1 MDGSNRIQSSE
12 RSKEKIDDDWSESLA
27 QQELYTALQSQISNH
42 NDVARNP
49 LSRIYYES

>member
-12 RSKEKIDDDWSESLA
+12 RSKEKIDDDWSESFA
-27 QQELYTALQSQISNH
+27 QQELYTALQSQISNN